1 MAGEWIRPVDTS
13 AEDVNR
19 SLARDRTPAEP
30 IAIVGMSC
38 RLPQAADLEAFWR
51 LLRDGVDAVTE
62 APEDRWPAG
71 IAESYRRAG
80 FIDGVDGFDADFF
93 GISPN
98 EAAAMDPQQRLALE
112 LSWEALE
119 HARLIPGD
127 LRESDCG
134 VFLGTMA
141 HDYATLLDR
150 LGSTELGPHSYP
162 GTSRAIIANRISYL
176 LGLRGR
182 SMSVDAGQSSSLIA
196 VQLACESLRRGE
208 SRLALAGGVNLNLLA
223 ETTAAIGS
231 FGALSPEGRCHV
243 FDERADGYVRGEG
256 AAFVVLKP
264 LSAALADGDSI
275 SCLIL
280 GGAVNNDGGGTS
292 LTAPT
297 QRAQQDVIE
306 RACAQAGVPAD
317 AIQYVELHGT
327 GTPIGDPIEAAALGG
342 ALGAARPAD
351 QPLLVGSVKTN
362 IGHLEGAAGVAGLVK
377 LALSLRH
384 RQVPASLHF
393 RTAPAKIPLAEL
405 GLQVVQDTREW
416 PRPDQPLVAG
426 VSSFGMGG
434 TNCHLVLGE
443 APAVTSPQPAA
454 TRPDLPWLL
463 SARSGPALRAQAQRL
478 RARIAA
484 RPAEAG
490 QVALAL
496 ATSRTAFEDRAVIL
510 GEDAEAML
518 AGLDALAEGA
528 PNPSLVTGTVMPGRC
543 AFVFP
548 GQGSQWP
555 DMARALLAG
564 SAEFAER
571 MAACDQALAPFVDYS
586 LIDVLRAEPGAAELA
601 RVDVV
606 QPALWATMVCLAELW
621 RVNGVRPDL
630 VIGHSQGEIAAA
642 TVVGALSLSDGA
654 RVVALRSRALAAVA
668 GSGGMMSVAAPR
680 DEIERLLRSRS
691 WEATIAAENSPRSV
705 VLSGA
710 GQVLTDLQAELGA
723 AGYRTK
729 IVPVDY
735 ASHSAA
741 MEQLHQELSEALAPV
756 RPVSVD
762 TTFISTLT
770 GQPMD
775 TAGLDAEYWY
785 RSLRQPVQFGQAT
798 RLALAE
804 GCRVFLECS
813 PHPVLVA
820 AVEETIED
828 AEQQALVLG
837 TLRRDHG
844 GPAQFRRAL
853 AEGYAG
859 GLGVDWTGSAQQS
872 RAELI
877 ELPTYAFQ
885 PRRHWLTGT
894 ASRPSGPAQTKPT
907 ERIEPAAQAD
917 STTQSAAA
925 LTRRALRDLVLALT
939 AEVLGHDSPAGLSP
953 TRTFKELGVGS
964 DTAVTLRNRL
974 RTATGLP
981 LPTGLLYDYPT
992 PDQLVDRLKSLAS
1005 KDDSAIAA
1013 VQSQVLDEDPIAIVA
1028 MGCRFPGGVGSPADL
1043 WNLLRTGSE
1052 AITEFPGNRGWDI
1065 DALFATGTERS
1076 GTSDTRLG
1084 GFLHDADQFDAGLF
1098 GISPREALAMDP
1110 QQRVLLE
1117 VCWETL
1123 ERAGLDPWSLRGSQM
1138 GVFVGAMAPDYGPRL
1153 HLPDGSADG
1162 HLLTG
1167 TALSVLSGRIAYTF
1181 GLEGPAV
1188 TVDTACSSSL
1198 VAIHLASQAL
1208 RRGEC
1213 STALAGGVTVMANPG
1228 MFVEFSRQG
1237 GLSVDGRCKPFS
1249 AEADGTGWSEGAGV
1263 VMLER
1268 LSDAR
1273 RNGRQVLAVL
1283 RGTAVNQD
1291 GRSNGMTAPN
1301 GVAQQRVIRQAL
1313 ADAGLQPGDI
1323 DAVEAH
1329 GTGTSLG
1336 DPIEAQ
1342 ALLATYGE
1350 QRDPDQPL
1358 WLGSIKS
1365 NIGHTQA
1372 AAGVAGVIKMVLAL
1386 GSATLPASLHAEK
1399 PSPQVDWS
1407 GDSIRLL
1414 AEPMPW
1420 PHRDR
1425 PARAGVSGFGI
1436 SGTNGHL
1443 ILEQAPAEDAPA
1455 EQAPADQ
1462 APADQAPAAELPL
1475 VWVLAARTEQALNAY
1490 ARRLRDYAETA
1501 SEQDLQATGRGLAR
1515 RARLTHR
1522 AVLVAGDRAELL
1534 AALTALIDGNPHP
1547 GLLSGAAEDV
1557 QPVFL
1562 FPGQGSQWVGMAVE
1576 LLEDQVH
1583 FAEFADRL
1591 GQCDAALRPHTGWS
1605 VIDVLRGSPGA
1616 PELAGSEVIQP
1627 VLFAVMVSLAQLW
1640 RSWGVEPA
1648 AVVGHSQGEIAAAC
1662 ASGALSLPDAAK
1674 MVALR
1679 SRSLMGLTGTGG
1691 MLAVALPAEQVR
1703 QRITEWPDRL
1713 WVAIGNGPQSTVV
1726 AGDLDALEEFQAAC
1740 GDSVQVRRIAT
1751 DYASHTPHIDRL
1763 RTELLELL
1771 DGVQPRPTEIAFCS
1785 AMTGD
1790 FVRPA
1795 ELVADYWY
1803 RVLREPVRFQD
1814 AVQAFGGYSQ
1824 PLFVEVSPHPALIG
1838 HVQDTLRE
1846 AGLTGDAIG
1855 SLRRGEGGPRR
1866 ILIAA
1871 AEGYVRGATVDWA
1884 AVLGAGPVPLAELPS
1899 YPFEHR
1905 RYWLE
1910 GSTSMT
1916 DGAGGA
1922 VTSSHPLLS
1931 VVTSLAGGDGYLL
1944 AGRLSRG
1951 SAPWLGDHAV
1961 NGTVLLPGTAF
1972 LELALEA
1979 ATVAGCDLVEDLTLQ
1994 APLYLPELLDGVQLQ
2009 LRVSG
2014 AGEDG
2019 CRDLS
2024 LHSRPA
2030 HEPDA
2035 DWTRHATG
2043 RLGAAADEPSTAVE
2057 LAEWPPASAVQVD
2070 LQDVYGR
2077 LADLGYEY
2085 GPAFQGLSRAWRTET
2100 DSYLEVALP
2109 EAVRLDAGQFYLHPA
2124 LLDAALHLLVLDG
2137 MSGPDHLDSGPLLP
2151 FSWTGVRVLA
2161 TGADQLR
2168 VRITDTGDNQL
2179 SLSLFSGAG
2188 EQLGSVRSLSLRRV
2202 AKQAGPTGRRSDSVP
2217 HTVSWVDPGVARTEL
2232 GEQGWAVIGN
2242 DSSTAAL
2249 AAELTSA
2256 GVKFGCYYDLPS
2268 LAEMTAGNAPATVL
2282 VPFTSELDPDDL
2294 PYTVREGMYEV
2305 LELVQSWA
2313 GDDRFA
2319 DSQLVLLT
2327 QGAGPDASAGST
2339 DDVATADHALLSNP
2353 VWGLLRAAQA
2363 EHPGRFALVDHD
2375 GEDADWA
2382 AIAAALAA
2390 GESQLSVR
2398 QGLLRAPRL
2407 ARREVPETDFAFD
2420 AEGTVLVTGGTSGL
2434 GALAAQ
2440 QLAAVHGVRNLVL
2453 VSRRGP
2459 DAPDAAE
2466 LVAEL
2471 RALGAEVTVLACD
2484 VSDQRALRAV
2494 LDSIPP
2500 EHPLTGV
2507 VHSAGVLD
2515 DATVDGLSAHQF
2527 DTVFA
2532 PKLDGAWH
2540 LHELTRDLPLSTFL
2554 MFSSVAGVLGNAGQG
2569 NYAAANAF
2577 LDGLAGHRHRLGL
2590 PAVSVDWGLW
2600 EIETTTTEAV
2610 TAADRAR
2617 LARTGI
2623 APLSTEAGL
2632 ALFDTALRWPEP
2644 VLVAARWDT
2653 AGLRARAEDGPL
2665 PPLLRGMVAAP
2676 RRVVANPVADR
2687 ASTAGSAHD
2696 LVQQLASKPPAAGRL
2711 LLIELVRSHV
2721 AAVLAYPDVNSVDA
2735 DQGFSELGFDSL
2747 TVVELRNRLD
2757 QAIGLRLPATLAFDY
2772 PTATAL
2778 AEHLLRTLAPA
2789 PPSPE
2794 ENLRAALDAVQHAL
2808 TGQDDATRGKIA
2820 AILHSTLARWELP
2833 PAETPGLQEE
2843 IGSASDEEIFAFID
2857 NQL

>member
-1 MAGEWIRPVDTS
+1 MDTS
-13 AEDVNR
+13 AEGVNQ
-19 SLARDRTPAEP
+19 SPARGRTPAAAEP

-38 RLPQAADLEAFWR
+38 RLPQAADLDAFWHV
-51 LLRDGVDAVTE
+51 LHDGVDAVTE
-62 APEDRWPAG
+62 ATEDRWPLG
-71 IAESYRRAG
+71 IADGYRRAG

-119 HARLIPGD
+119 HARLIPAD
-127 LRESDCG
+127 LRDSDCG

-141 HDYATLLDR
+141 QDYATLLDR

-231 FGALSPEGRCHV
+231 FGALSPEGRCSV

-275 SCLIL
+275 CCLIL
-280 GGAVNNDGGGTS
+280 GGAVNNDGGGNS
-292 LTAPT
+292 LTAPS

-306 RACAQAGVPAD
+306 RACAQAGVNPE

-327 GTPIGDPIEAAALGG
+327 GTPIGDPIEAAALGA

-405 GLQVVQDTREW
+405 GLEVVQSTRGW
-416 PRPDQPLVAG
+416 PSPDQPLIAG

-443 APAVTSPQPAA
+443 APAVASRQPPAS
-454 TRPDLPWLL
+454 RPDLPWLL

-478 RARIAA
+478 RGRIASQ
-484 RPAEAG
+484 PAEVG

-510 GEDAEAML
+510 GEDFEAML
-518 AGLDALAEGA
+518 AGLDALAAGT
-528 PNPSLVTGTVMPGRC
+528 PNPALVTGTVMPGRC

-548 GQGSQWP
+548 GQGSQWQG
-555 DMARALLAG
+555 MARALLAG
-564 SAEFAER
+564 SADFAER

-586 LIDVLRAEPGAAELA
+586 LIDVLRAEPGADELA
-601 RVDVV
+601 RVDLSRVDVV
-606 QPALWATMVCLAELW
+606 QPALWAVMVCLAELW
-621 RVNGVRPDL
+621 RVNGVRPDV

-668 GSGGMMSVAAPR
+668 GTGGMMSVAAGR
-680 DEIERLLRSRS
+680 DEIEQLLRSQS
-691 WEATIAAENSPRSV
+691 WEVTIAAENSPRSV

-710 GQVLTDLQAELGA
+710 AQALSDVRSQLGA

-741 MEQLHQELSEALAPV
+741 MEQLRQQLSEALAPV
-756 RPVSVD
+756 RPVSVGV
-762 TTFISTLT
+762 TFLSTLT

-785 RSLRQPVQFGQAT
+785 RSLCQPVQFGQAT

-828 AEQQALVLG
+828 AEQQALVLS
-837 TLRRDHG
+837 TLRREHG
-844 GPAQFRRAL
+844 SPAQFRRAL
-853 AEGYAG
+853 AEAYVG
-859 GLGVDWTGSAQQS
+859 GLGVDWAGSAQQS

-885 PRRHWLTGT
+885 PRRHWLAGVSD
-894 ASRPSGPAQTKPT
+894 AARRPIELSSIESAESAPAVA
-907 ERIEPAAQAD
+907 R
-917 STTQSAAA
+917 
-925 LTRRALRDLVLALT
+925 TRGALRDLVLALT
-939 AEVLGHDSPAGLSP
+939 AEVLGHDSPAAIST

-974 RTATGLP
+974 RAATGLA

-992 PDQLVDRLKSLAS
+992 PDQLVDRLKSLTRPSDFAV
-1005 KDDSAIAA
+1005 AEAA
-1013 VQSQVLDEDPIAIVA
+1013 RPRALEDPLENDPIVIVA
-1028 MGCRFPGGVGSPADL
+1028 MGCRFPGGVASPAAL
-1043 WNLLRTGSE
+1043 WDLLRTGSE
-1052 AITEFPGNRGWDI
+1052 AITEFPDNRGWDVE
-1065 DALFATGTERS
+1065 ALFATGAERS

-1084 GFLHDADQFDAGLF
+1084 GFLHDADQFDAAFF

-1123 ERAGLDPWSLRGSQM
+1123 ERAGLDPWALRGSQL

-1188 TVDTACSSSL
+1188 TIDTACSSSL

-1213 STALAGGVTVMANPG
+1213 SAALAGGVTVMSNPG

-1249 AEADGTGWSEGAGV
+1249 AEADGTGWAEGAGV

-1268 LSDAR
+1268 LSAAR

-1313 ADAGLQPGDI
+1313 DDAGLQPGDI

-1350 QRDPDQPL
+1350 HRDPDQPL

-1386 GSATLPASLHAEK
+1386 GSATLPASLHAAK
-1399 PSPQVDWS
+1399 PSHQVDWS
-1407 GDSIRLL
+1407 GDAVRLL
-1414 AEPMPW
+1414 AQPMPW
-1420 PHRDR
+1420 PHRNR
-1425 PARAGVSGFGI
+1425 PAQAGVSGFGI

-1443 ILEQAPAEDAPA
+1443 ILEQAPA
-1455 EQAPADQ
+1455 AD
-1462 APADQAPAAELPL
+1462 PEPCPVSELPL
-1475 VWVLAARTEQALNAY
+1475 VWVLAARTEQALSAY
-1490 ARRLRDYAETA
+1490 ARRLRDYAEAA
-1501 SEQDLQATGRGLAR
+1501 SEQDLQAAGRGLAR

-1522 AVLVAGDRAELL
+1522 AVVVASDRAELL
-1534 AALTALIDGNPHP
+1534 AALTALIEGGPHSA
-1547 GLLSGAAEDV
+1547 LLTGQAEDV

-1576 LLEDQVH
+1576 LLDAH
-1583 FAEFADRL
+1583 INSADFADFADRL
-1591 GQCDAALRPHTGWS
+1591 EECDAALRPHTGWS
-1605 VIDVLRGSPGA
+1605 VLDVLRAAPGA
-1616 PELAGSEVIQP
+1616 PDLAGSDVIQP

-1640 RSWGVEPA
+1640 RSWGVEPVS
-1648 AVVGHSQGEIAAAC
+1648 VVGHSQGEIAAAC
-1662 ASGALSLPDAAK
+1662 VAGVLSLPDAAK

-1679 SRSLMGLTGTGG
+1679 SKALMSLTGTGG

-1703 QRITEWPDRL
+1703 ERIAGWPDRL

-1740 GDSVQVRRIAT
+1740 GNAVQVRRIAT

-1771 DGVQPRPTEIAFCS
+1771 DGVQPRHSEVAFCS
-1785 AMTGD
+1785 ALAGD

-1803 RVLREPVRFQD
+1803 RVLREPVRFHD
-1814 AVQAFGGYSQ
+1814 AVQAFGGYSR
-1824 PLFVEVSPHPALIG
+1824 PLFIEVSPHPVLIG
-1838 HVQDTLRE
+1838 HVQDTLRDSDL
-1846 AGLTGDAIG
+1846 AGDAIG

-1871 AEGYVRGATVDWA
+1871 AEGYVRGAAVDWA
-1884 AVLGAGPVPLAELPS
+1884 AVLGSGPAPRAELPS

-1910 GSTSMT
+1910 GSTT
-1916 DGAGGA
+1916 TATGGAGGA
-1922 VTSSHPLLS
+1922 VASDHPLLS
-1931 VVTSLAGGDGYLL
+1931 TVTPLADGDGYLL
-1944 AGRLSRG
+1944 TGRLSRG
-1951 SAPWLGDHAV
+1951 SALWLGDHAV

-1979 ATVAGCDLVEDLTLQ
+1979 ATVAGCDLVEDLTLH
-1994 APLYLPELLDGVQLQ
+1994 APLYLPEVGGVQLQ

-2014 AGEDG
+2014 PDG
-2019 CRDLS
+2019 QGSQDLS
-2024 LHSRPA
+2024 VHSRPA
-2030 HEPDA
+2030 HDPEA
-2035 DWTRHATG
+2035 GWTRHATG
-2043 RLGAAADEPSTAVE
+2043 RLGAVAGAPAAQPAAGD
-2057 LAEWPPASAVQVD
+2057 LAEWPPVSAVAVD
-2070 LQDVYGR
+2070 LHDVYGR
-2077 LADLGYEY
+2077 LADLGYDY
-2085 GPAFQGLSRAWRTET
+2085 GPAFQGLARAWRTET

-2109 EAVRLDAGQFYLHPA
+2109 EAVRQDAGRFRLHPA

-2137 MSGPDHLDSGPLLP
+2137 MSGPAQQGSGPLLP

-2161 TGADQLR
+2161 TGADELR
-2168 VRITDTGDNQL
+2168 VRITDTGADQL
-2179 SLSLFSGAG
+2179 SLSLFTGAG
-2188 EQLGSVRSLSLRRV
+2188 DQLASVQGLSLRR
-2202 AKQAGPTGRRSDSVP
+2202 AALRAGVTGQRSDSAP
-2217 HTVSWVDPGVARTEL
+2217 HSVSWIDPGVAGLEL
-2232 GEQGWAVIGN
+2232 GEPAWAVIG
-2242 DSSTAAL
+2242 DDGSTAEL

-2268 LAEMTAGNAPATVL
+2268 LAEMTAGNAPSTVL
-2282 VPFTSELDPDDL
+2282 VPFTPEPDTDDL

-2319 DSQLVLLT
+2319 DSRLVVLT
-2327 QGAGPDASAGST
+2327 RGAGSDGWAASEGSENE
-2339 DDVATADHALLSNP
+2339 HGLLSSP

-2363 EHPGRFALVDHD
+2363 EHPGRFALVDRD
-2375 GEDADWA
+2375 GEAADWS

-2398 QGLLRAPRL
+2398 HGLLLAPRL
-2407 ARREVPETDFAFD
+2407 VRQELPD
-2420 AEGTVLVTGGTSGL
+2420 ADVALDANGTVLITGGTSGL

-2440 QLAAVHGVRNLVL
+2440 RLAATHGVRHLVL

-2459 DAPDAAE
+2459 DAPEAAR

-2471 RALGAEVTVLACD
+2471 RALGAEVAVLACD
-2484 VSDQRALRAV
+2484 VSDRQALRAV
-2494 LDSIPP
+2494 LDSIPA

-2554 MFSSVAGVLGNAGQG
+2554 MFSSVAGVLGNAGQA

-2577 LDGLAGHRHRLGL
+2577 LDSLAGYRRRLGL
-2590 PAVSVDWGLW
+2590 PAVSIDWGLW

-2632 ALFDTALRWPEP
+2632 GLLDTALSWPEP

-2653 AGLRARAEDGPL
+2653 AALRARAEDGPL
-2665 PPLLRGMVAAP
+2665 PPLLRAMVATP
-2676 RRVVANPVADR
+2676 RRVLASGGAGR
-2687 ASTAGSAHD
+2687 APSAGSARE
-2696 LVQQLASKPPAAGRL
+2696 LVQQLAGKPPAAGRQ

-2721 AAVLAYPDVNSVDA
+2721 AAVLAYPDVNAVDA

-2757 QAIGLRLPATLAFDY
+2757 LAIGLRLPATLAFDY
-2772 PTATAL
+2772 PNATAL

-2789 PPSPE
+2789 APSPE
-2794 ENLRAALDAVQHAL
+2794 ENLRAALDAVQQAL

-2820 AILHSTLARWELP
+2820 AILHSTLARWELA

-2843 IGSASDEEIFAFID
+2843 IRSASDEEIFAFID

>member
-1 MAGEWIRPVDTS
+1 
-13 AEDVNR
+13 
-19 SLARDRTPAEP
+19 
-30 IAIVGMSC
+30 MSC
-38 RLPQAADLEAFWR
+38 RLPQAADLDAFWQ
-51 LLRDGVDAVTE
+51 LLHDGVDAVTE
-62 APEDRWPAG
+62 APEDRWPIG
-71 IAESYRRAG
+71 SAEGYRRAG
-80 FIDGVDGFDADFF
+80 FIAGVDGFDADFF

-119 HARLIPGD
+119 HARLIPAD

-134 VFLGTMA
+134 VFLGTMS

-150 LGSTELGPHSYP
+150 LGSAELGPHSYP

-243 FDERADGYVRGEG
+243 FDERANGYVRGEG

-264 LSAALADGDSI
+264 LSAALADGDTI
-275 SCLIL
+275 CCLIL

-292 LTAPT
+292 LTAPS

-306 RACAQAGVPAD
+306 RACAQAGVTPD

-327 GTPIGDPIEAAALGG
+327 GTPIGDPIEAAALGA
-342 ALGAARPAD
+342 ALGAERPAG

-393 RTAPAKIPLAEL
+393 RTAPAKIPLTEL
-405 GLQVVQDTREW
+405 GLQVVQDTRDW
-416 PRPDQPLVAG
+416 PSPDQPLVGG

-443 APAVTSPQPAA
+443 APALTSPQPAA
-454 TRPDLPWLL
+454 GRSDLPWLL
-463 SARSGPALRAQAQRL
+463 SARSGPALQAQAQRL

-484 RPAEAG
+484 QPVEAG

-496 ATSRTAFEDRAVIL
+496 ATSRSAFEDRAVIL

-518 AGLDALAEGA
+518 AGLDALAAGA

-555 DMARALLAG
+555 EMARALLAE
-564 SAEFAER
+564 SSDFADR
-571 MAACDQALAPFVDYS
+571 MAACEQALAPFVDYS
-586 LIDVLRAEPGAAELA
+586 LIDVLRGEPGAADLS

-621 RVNGVRPDL
+621 QVNGVRPDL

-642 TVVGALSLSDGA
+642 TVIGALSLSDGA

-680 DEIERLLRSRS
+680 DEIEGLLRSRS
-691 WEATIAAENSPRSV
+691 GQATIAAENSPRSV
-705 VLSGA
+705 VVSGA
-710 GQVLTDLQAELGA
+710 DQVLSDLQVELGA

-741 MEQLHQELSEALAPV
+741 MEQLQQELSEALAPV
-756 RPVSVD
+756 RPVSVS
-762 TTFISTLT
+762 TTFLSTLT

-785 RSLRQPVQFGQAT
+785 RSLRQRVRFGEAT

-837 TLRRDHG
+837 TLRREHG

-859 GLGVDWTGSAQQS
+859 GLGVDWTGSARQS

-885 PRRHWLTGT
+885 PRRHWLAGVAGT
-894 ASRPSGPAQTKPT
+894 ASRPVRTESPAQAV
-907 ERIEPAAQAD
+907 PAARLDPTAP
-917 STTQSAAA
+917 AHPAVA
-925 LTRRALRDLVLALT
+925 RTRGALRDLVLALT
-939 AEVLGHDSPAGLSP
+939 AEVLGHDSPAGLST
-953 TRTFKELGVGS
+953 TRTFKEMGVGS
-964 DTAVTLRNRL
+964 DAAVTLRNRL
-974 RTATGLP
+974 RAATGLP
-981 LPTGLLYDYPT
+981 LPTGLVYDYPT
-992 PDQLVDRLKSLAS
+992 PDQLVDRLRSVAGTEESTGAVVAS
-1005 KDDSAIAA
+1005 QA
-1013 VQSQVLDEDPIAIVA
+1013 LDTPLENDPIAIVA

-1065 DALFATGTERS
+1065 DALFATGTDRS

-1123 ERAGLDPWSLRGSQM
+1123 ERAGLDPWGLRGSQM
-1138 GVFVGAMAPDYGPRL
+1138 GVFVGAMAPEYGPRL
-1153 HLPDGSADG
+1153 HQPGGSADG

-1213 STALAGGVTVMANPG
+1213 SAALAGGVTVMASPG

-1249 AEADGTGWSEGAGV
+1249 AEADGTGWAEGAGV

-1407 GDSIRLL
+1407 GDSVRLL
-1414 AEPMPW
+1414 ADPMPW

-1443 ILEQAPAEDAPA
+1443 ILEQAPAA
-1455 EQAPADQ
+1455 EQAPA
-1462 APADQAPAAELPL
+1462 PASELPL
-1475 VWVLAARTEQALNAY
+1475 VWVLAARTEQALSAY
-1490 ARRLRDYAETA
+1490 ASRLRAYAEKA
-1501 SEQDLQATGRGLAR
+1501 SDQDLQATGRRLAR

-1522 AVLVAGDRAELL
+1522 AVVVAGDRAELL
-1534 AALTALIDGNPHP
+1534 AALTALIEGNPHP
-1547 GLLSGAAEDV
+1547 ALLSGQAEDV

-1576 LLEDQVH
+1576 LLDSGTD
-1583 FAEFADRL
+1583 FAAFADRL
-1591 GQCDAALRPHTGWS
+1591 AECDAALRPHTGWS
-1605 VIDVLRGSPGA
+1605 VTDVLRGSPGA

-1640 RSWGVEPA
+1640 RSWGVEPV

-1679 SRSLMGLTGTGG
+1679 SKSLMSLTGTGG

-1703 QRITEWPDRL
+1703 QRIAEWPDRL

-1726 AGDLDALEEFQAAC
+1726 AGDIDALEEFQAAC
-1740 GDSVQVRRIAT
+1740 GEAVQVRRIAT

-1763 RTELLELL
+1763 RSELLELL
-1771 DGVQPRPTEIAFCS
+1771 DGVRPQPTEIAFCS
-1785 AMTGD
+1785 ALTGD
-1790 FVRPA
+1790 FVPPT

-1803 RVLREPVRFQD
+1803 RVLRDPVRFQD
-1814 AVQAFGGYSQ
+1814 AVQAFGGYSR

-1846 AGLTGDAIG
+1846 AGLAGDAIG

-1871 AEGYVRGATVDWA
+1871 AEGFVRGATMDWA
-1884 AVLGAGPVPLAELPS
+1884 AVLGSGPAPSVELPS

-1910 GSTSMT
+1910 GSTTMT
-1916 DGAGGA
+1916 GGAGGA
-1922 VTSSHPLLS
+1922 ATSSHPLLS
-1931 VVTSLAGGDGYLL
+1931 TVTPLAGGDGYLL
-1944 AGRLSRG
+1944 TGRLSRG
-1951 SAPWLGDHAV
+1951 SALWLGDHAV

-2009 LRVSG
+2009 MRVGGLDS
-2014 AGEDG
+2014 DG
-2019 CRDLS
+2019 SRDLS

-2030 HEPDA
+2030 HEPEA
-2035 DWTRHATG
+2035 EWTRHAAG
-2043 RLGAAADEPSTAVE
+2043 RLGTAAEPAPVDE
-2057 LAEWPPASAVQVD
+2057 LAEWPPASAVEVD
-2070 LQDVYGR
+2070 LADVYSR
-2077 LADLGYEY
+2077 LRDLGYEY

-2109 EAVRLDAGQFYLHPA
+2109 EAVRPDAGQFYLHPA
-2124 LLDAALHLLVLDG
+2124 LLDASLHLLVLDG
-2137 MSGPDHLDSGPLLP
+2137 MSGPDQLESGPLLP

-2161 TGADQLR
+2161 TGADELR
-2168 VRITDTGDNQL
+2168 VRITDTGQDQL
-2179 SLSLFSGAG
+2179 SLSLFTGAG
-2188 EQLGSVRSLSLRRV
+2188 EQLASVRSLSLRRV
-2202 AKQAGPTGRRSDSVP
+2202 AKQAGPTGRRSDSLP
-2217 HTVSWVDPGVARTEL
+2217 HSVSWVDPGVAGLEL
-2232 GEQGWAVIGN
+2232 GEQGWAVIGD
-2242 DSSTAAL
+2242 DSSTAEL

-2256 GVKFGCYYDLPS
+2256 GVKFSCYYDLPS

-2282 VPFTSELDPDDL
+2282 VPVTAELDPDDL
-2294 PYTVREGMYEV
+2294 PYTVREGIYEV

-2313 GDDRFA
+2313 GDDRFT

-2327 QGAGPDASAGST
+2327 RGAGSD
-2339 DDVATADHALLSNP
+2339 ATADGLETPGAEHALLSNP

-2375 GEDADWA
+2375 GEAADWA
-2382 AIAAALAA
+2382 VIAAALAA

-2398 QGLLRAPRL
+2398 HGQPRAPRL
-2407 ARREVPETDFAFD
+2407 ARRELPETGFTFD
-2420 AEGTVLVTGGTSGL
+2420 PEGTVLVTGGTSGL

-2453 VSRRGP
+2453 ISRRGP
-2459 DAPDAAE
+2459 EAPDAAE
-2466 LVAEL
+2466 LMAEL
-2471 RALGAEVTVLACD
+2471 RALGAQVTVLACD
-2484 VSDQRALRAV
+2484 VSDRRALRAV
-2494 LDSIPP
+2494 LDSIPA

-2515 DATVDGLSAHQF
+2515 DATVDGLSTHQF

-2590 PAVSVDWGLW
+2590 PAVSIDWGLW

-2632 ALFDTALRWPEP
+2632 NLFDTALNWPEP

-2653 AGLRARAEDGPL
+2653 AGLRSRAEDGPL

-2676 RRVVANPVADR
+2676 RRVVPSGPASR
-2687 ASTAGSAHD
+2687 ATTAGSSHD
-2696 LVQQLASKPPAAGRL
+2696 LVQQLASKPPAAGRQ

-2721 AAVLAYPDVNSVDA
+2721 AAVLAYPDVNAVDA

-2794 ENLRAALDAVQHAL
+2794 ENLRAALDAVQQAL

-2833 PAETPGLQEE
+2833 PAETPGLQDE
-2843 IGSASDEEIFAFID
+2843 IRSASDEEIFAFID